1 MRVLHLFNWRLEDV
15 EKELEKISEQ
25 GFDAIQINPIQPLKE
40 DGLRQWW
47 MSYQPIGFSIGNYF
61 GSKDDLQR
69 LCSEAEKYGIR
80 IIADVVCNHMA
91 AKNDDALHPHE
102 KVDPKLR
109 NRSDFWKEARNVEN
123 WKDRYQVTHYCMGL
137 PGLNVAEH
145 DLQDMIIDFLNEL
158 IDCGVSGFR
167 FDAAKSI
174 GLPEEGYDFWPRVIY
189 CLKKYGLIVYG
200 EVIFSEKE
208 LIDRYCQYIGVLTN
222 CDGSNRNRIVSFVES
237 HDSYYDFGYTKNID
251 SAEIARNY
259 RNLVNH
265 YDNTLFYARPFDET
279 WKTDIIR
286 QANKVGIKQYAY
298 R

>member
-15 EKELEKISEQ
+15 KNELEKISEQ
-25 GFDAIQINPIQPLKE
+25 GFNAIQINPIQPLKE
-40 DGLRQWW
+40 DGLREWW
-47 MSYQPIGFSIGNYF
+47 MSYQPTGFSIGNYF
-61 GSKDDLQR
+61 GSKVDLKK
-69 LCSEAEKYGIR
+69 LCFDAEKYNIR

-102 KVDPKLR
+102 KVDSNLR
-109 NRSDFWKEARNVEN
+109 DRSDFWKEARNVEN

-145 DLQDMIIDFLNEL
+145 DLQDMIINFLNEL

-200 EVIFSEKE
+200 EVIFSEKD
-208 LIDRYCQYIGVLTN
+208 LIDKYCQYIGVLTN
-222 CDGSNRNRIVSFVES
+222 CEGSNRDRIVSFVES
-237 HDSYYDFGYTKNID
+237 HDSNLDFGYTKTVD
-251 SAEIARNY
+251 SCQIAREY
-259 RNLVNH
+259 RNLAN
-265 YDNTLFYARPFDET
+265 YYENTLFYARPFDDT
-279 WKTDIIR
+279 WKTDIVR
-286 QANKVGIKQYAY
+286 QANNVGIKQYAY